1 MRILKNSILLIA
13 VVLLACAQSCNRPVD
28 NSKYFNLGQVVTA
41 DNELTAA
48 EKAQGWQLLFD
59 GETLEGWHIAGKSG
73 VPDSGWVVTEG
84 QIVKYAQ
91 QPGSRH
97 AGDIVTDALFKNFI
111 VKVDFKISEAGN
123 SGLKYFVDPA
133 MESIPGGASIGCEF
147 QMLDDERHPDAKAGV
162 KGNRTLSSLYDLI
175 PAQKEDAPF
184 DLYDFNTAM
193 VYVCGN
199 HVEHW
204 LNGVKVVEYERGTQM
219 WNALVAYSKYRHY
232 PNFGNAEYG
241 HLLLQDHND
250 EIRFKNIKIKVL
262 D

>member
-1 MRILKNSILLIA
+1 MRLLKSSMLVFA
-13 VVLLACAQSCNRPVD
+13 VVLLACAQSCNRPAD
-28 NSKYFNLGQVVTA
+28 HSKYFNLDQQVTE
-41 DNELTAA
+41 DNVLTKA

-59 GETLEGWHIAGKSG
+59 GKSFNGWHIAGTDHQ
-73 VPDSGWVVTEG
+73 PDSVWHVADG
-84 QIVKYAQ
+84 QIVLDKRKPFAR
-91 QPGSRH
+91 G
-97 AGDIVTDALFKNFI
+97 AGDIVTDELFKNFI
-111 VKVDFKISEAGN
+111 VKVDFKITEGAN

-175 PAQKEDAPF
+175 PAQKENANF
-184 DLYDFNTAM
+184 NLYDFNTAM
-193 VYVCGN
+193 VYVYGN

-204 LNGVKVVEYERGTQM
+204 LNGVKVVEYERNTQE
-219 WNALVAYSKYRHY
+219 WNALVAYSKYRNY

-241 HLLLQDHND
+241 HLLLQDHSD
-250 EIRFKNIKIKVL
+250 HVYFKNIKIKVL